1 MFSNETIIPFIGT
14 DSFKLYQNIDE
25 TKEILKSSGVSFR
38 EEVWSSENETIPNP
52 WTVLIIDDVI
62 SLFFAKNNKLFKIVF
77 WEGYK
82 GSLPN
87 GISLSTSIDE
97 AKDIDSS
104 LLFDD
109 WNEIYQSEK
118 GYWIEDNI
126 DTKMVLSI
134 SIFIKELLDEEIF
147 DYCEW

>member
-126 DTKMVLSI
+126 DTKMVLTI